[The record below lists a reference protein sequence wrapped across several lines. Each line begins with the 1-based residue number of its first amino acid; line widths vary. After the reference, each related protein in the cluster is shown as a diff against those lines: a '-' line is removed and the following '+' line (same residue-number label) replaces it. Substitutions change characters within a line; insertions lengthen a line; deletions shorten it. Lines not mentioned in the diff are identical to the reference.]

1 MNIKGTISRL
11 IERHDLAPEEA
22 EQVMGAI
29 MGGST
34 TQSQIGAFLAAL
46 RMKGETPEEIAAFAR
61 TMRRHAVTI
70 APVTQKTLVDTC
82 GTGGDGTHTFNIS
95 TAAALV
101 AAGAGIPVV
110 KHGNR
115 SVSSTCG
122 SADVLSAL
130 GVNLAVDPT
139 RQAKIVEKVGIA
151 FLFAPNHHPAM
162 RHVMPVRQ
170 ELGCRTVFNIL
181 GPLANPAGA
190 RAQIL
195 GVYHPDMIR
204 PMAEVLRILGLP
216 RAMVVHG
223 NGLDEI
229 TTTGDTCVCELDK
242 GTINSY
248 TLNPGSF
255 GIAPASLSDLR
266 GGDPQKNA
274 HIIREILA
282 GERGAG
288 RDIVLLNAGA
298 AIYTGGQARD
308 LHEGIGRAAYS
319 IDSGNAGARLDALIE
334 ATRGVAWHDPRRDP

>member
-1 MNIKGTISRL
+1 MNIKETIERL
-11 IERHDLAPEEA
+11 IERQDLSFEEA
-22 EQVMGAI
+22 GQVMGAI
-29 MGGST
+29 MEGST
-34 TQSQIGAFLAAL
+34 TQSQIGAFLIAL
-46 RMKGETPEEIAAFAR
+46 RMKGETPEEIAAFAGV
-61 TMRRHAVTI
+61 MRRHAVTV
-70 APVTQKTLVDTC
+70 APATQKTLVDTC

-95 TAAALV
+95 TASALV
-101 AAGAGIPVV
+101 ASGAGIPVV

-115 SVSSTCG
+115 GVSSTCG

-130 GVNLAVDPT
+130 GVNLAIDPK
-139 RQAKIVEKVGIA
+139 RQAKIVEQVGIA

-162 RHVMPVRQ
+162 RHVMAARQ

-190 RAQIL
+190 QAQVL
-195 GVYHPDMIR
+195 GVYDPGLTR
-204 PMAEVLRILGLP
+204 PMAEVLRILGLS

-223 NGLDEI
+223 SGLDEI

-242 GTINSY
+242 GTVNTY
-248 TLNPGSF
+248 TLNPGMF

-266 GGDPQKNA
+266 GGDAQENA
-274 HIIREILA
+274 RIIREILA

-308 LHEGIGRAAYS
+308 LHEGIGSAASS
-319 IDSGNAGARLDALIE
+319 IDSGNASARLDALIE
-334 ATRGVAWHDPRRDP
+334 ATRSAA

>member
-1 MNIKGTISRL
+1 MNIKETISRL
-11 IERHDLAPEEA
+11 IERQDLAPEEA
-22 EQVMGAI
+22 GQVMGAI
-29 MGGST
+29 MAGST
-34 TQSQIGAFLAAL
+34 TQSQIGAFLIAL

-61 TMRRHAVTI
+61 VMRQHAVTV
-70 APVTQKTLVDTC
+70 APLTEKTLVDTC

-95 TAAALV
+95 TASALV

-115 SVSSTCG
+115 SVSSSCG

-130 GVNLAVDPT
+130 GVNLSVDPT
-139 RQAKIVEKVGIA
+139 RQAGIVEQVGIA

-162 RHVMPVRQ
+162 RHVMAARQ
-170 ELGCRTVFNIL
+170 ELGCRTIFNIL

-190 RAQIL
+190 QAQVL
-195 GVYHPDMIR
+195 GVYHPDLTR
-204 PMAEVLRILGLP
+204 PMAEVLRILGLS

-223 NGLDEI
+223 SGLDEI

-242 GTINSY
+242 GRISTY

-266 GGDPQKNA
+266 GGDTQENA
-274 HIIREILA
+274 RIIREILA
-282 GERGAG
+282 GERGAC

-308 LHEGIGRAAYS
+308 LHEGISHAISS
-319 IDSGNAGARLDALIE
+319 IDSGNASARLDALVD
-334 ATRGVAWHDPRRDP
+334 ATQSAV

>member
-1 MNIKGTISRL
+1 MNIKEIIARL
-11 IERHDLAPEEA
+11 IERKNLAPEEA
-22 EQVMGAI
+22 GRVMGSI
-29 MGGST
+29 MEGNT
-34 TQSQIGAFLAAL
+34 TQSQIGAFLTAL

-61 TMRRHAVTI
+61 VMRRNAVTV
-70 APVTQKTLVDTC
+70 APSTRKALVDTC

-95 TAAALV
+95 TASALV

-130 GVNLAVDPT
+130 GVNLAFDPAG
-139 RQAKIVEKVGIA
+139 QARIVEQIGIA

-162 RHVMPVRQ
+162 RHVMAARQ

-190 RAQIL
+190 QAQVL
-195 GVYHPDMIR
+195 GVYHPDLTR
-204 PMAEVLRILGLP
+204 PMAEVLRILSLS

-223 NGLDEI
+223 SGLDEI
-229 TTTGDTCVCELDK
+229 TTTGDTFVCELDH
-242 GTINSY
+242 GTITAY
-248 TLNPGSF
+248 TLTPDTF

-266 GGDPQKNA
+266 GGDPQENA
-274 HIIREILA
+274 RIIRDILA

-298 AIYTGGQARD
+298 AIYTGGLARD
-308 LHEGIGRAAYS
+308 LHEGIDQAASS
-319 IDSGNAGARLDALIE
+319 IDSGSAGDRLNALIE
-334 ATRGVAWHDPRRDP
+334 ATRGAA

>member
-1 MNIKGTISRL
+1 MNIKETISRL
-11 IERHDLAPEEA
+11 IDRQNLTPEEA
-22 EQVMGAI
+22 GQVMGAI
-29 MGGST
+29 MDGST
-34 TQSQIGAFLAAL
+34 TQSQIGAFLTAL

-61 TMRRHAVTI
+61 VMRRHAVTVVPAI
-70 APVTQKTLVDTC
+70 RKTLVDTC

-95 TAAALV
+95 TASALV

-115 SVSSTCG
+115 SVSSSCG

-130 GVNLAVDPT
+130 GVNLTVDPT
-139 RQAKIVEKVGIA
+139 RQAKIVEQVGIA
-151 FLFAPNHHPAM
+151 FLFAPAHHPAM

-190 RAQIL
+190 QAQVM
-195 GVYHPDMIR
+195 GVYNPDLTR
-204 PMAEVLRILGLP
+204 PMAEVLRILGLS

-223 NGLDEI
+223 SGLDEI
-229 TTTGDTCVCELDK
+229 TTTGDTSVCELDK
-242 GTINSY
+242 GTINTY

-266 GGDPQKNA
+266 GGDAQENA

-288 RDIVLLNAGA
+288 RDIVLFNAGA
-298 AIYTGGQARD
+298 AIYTGGQARN
-308 LHEGIGRAAYS
+308 LHEGIGYAASS
-319 IDSGNAGARLDALIE
+319 IDSGNASARLDALID
-334 ATRGVAWHDPRRDP
+334 ATRGGA

>member
-1 MNIKGTISRL
+1 MEGRAT
-11 IERHDLAPEEA
+11 P
-22 EQVMGAI
+22 
-29 MGGST
+29 
-34 TQSQIGAFLAAL
+34 SQIGAFLTAL

-61 TMRRHAVTI
+61 VMHRHAVTVT
-70 APVTQKTLVDTC
+70 PVTQKTLVDTC

-95 TAAALV
+95 TASALV

-139 RQAKIVEKVGIA
+139 RQAKIVEQVGIA

-162 RHVMPVRQ
+162 RHVMAARQ
-170 ELGCRTVFNIL
+170 ELGCRTIFNIL

-190 RAQIL
+190 QAQVL
-195 GVYHPDMIR
+195 GVYNPDLTR
-204 PMAEVLRILGLP
+204 PMAEVLRILGIS

-223 NGLDEI
+223 SGLDEI
-229 TTTGDTCVCELDK
+229 TTTGDTRVCELDN
-242 GTINSY
+242 GTINTY
-248 TLNPGSF
+248 ALNPKTF
-255 GIAPASLSDLR
+255 GIAQASLSDLR
-266 GGDPQKNA
+266 GGDPQENA
-274 HIIREILA
+274 RIIREILG

-298 AIYTGGQARD
+298 AIYIGGQARD
-308 LHEGIGRAAYS
+308 LHEGIGRAAS
-319 IDSGNAGARLDALIE
+319 SVDSGDARARLDALVE
-334 ATRGVAWHDPRRDP
+334 ATRSAA